1 MSKHVSK
8 PIPKLGILTIPLQG
22 NYPPEAI
29 IGTDT
34 VFSGSYLTIPRS
46 VSICARFYT
55 SISTKM
61 KIGLIWATCW
71 SWMEKMLTA
80 FWKMKREYVLIEICH
95 FFEILFCPQ
104 CNVVL
109 NFRNLAL
116 VPYYYWHDVFSG
128 ETTSAATTV
137 FLNEYSRFVIG
148 TAKQKLNSC
157 GCWSFI
163 YVFISKM
170 KKKS

>member
-1 MSKHVSK
+1 MSYL
-8 PIPKLGILTIPLQG
+8 KLGGKNVDSLLE
-22 NYPPEAI
+22 N
-29 IGTDT
+29 
-34 VFSGSYLTIPRS
+34 
-46 VSICARFYT
+46 
-55 SISTKM
+55 
-61 KIGLIWATCW
+61 
-71 SWMEKMLTA
+71 EKG
-80 FWKMKREYVLIEICH
+80 VLIEICH
-95 FFEILFCPQ
+95 FFKYFFCPP

-157 GCWSFI
+157 GC
-163 YVFISKM
+163 
-170 KKKS
+170 

>member
-1 MSKHVSK
+1 MC
-8 PIPKLGILTIPLQG
+8 
-22 NYPPEAI
+22 
-29 IGTDT
+29 
-34 VFSGSYLTIPRS
+34 
-46 VSICARFYT
+46 SICARFYT
-55 SISTKM
+55 STSTKM
-61 KIGLIWATCW
+61 KIGLIWATW
-71 SWMEKMLTA
+71 SWVEKMLTA

-137 FLNEYSRFVIG
+137 FFKRI
-148 TAKQKLNSC
+148 QQICHWNSKTKAQLMWMLILHIC
-157 GCWSFI
+157 I
-163 YVFISKM
+163 YVYQKWRRNH
-170 KKKS
+170 KYL